1 MSVRFDDRAI
11 RIEGNCPVE
20 DAEPL
25 LRLLHAHEAPVDLS
39 RCDGLHAAPFQVLL
53 ALRPVIIG
61 IPSSDFVRER
71 LVPMLIATLPE
82 PSPAR

>member
-1 MSVRFDDRAI
+1 MSVRFADGAI

-25 LRLLHAHEAPVDLS
+25 LRLLQAHAAPVDLS
-39 RCDGLHAAPFQVLL
+39 RCDRLHAAPFQVLL
-53 ALRPVIIG
+53 ALRPVIAG

-71 LVPMLIATLPE
+71 LLPMLIATLPE
-82 PSPAR
+82 PVPAR